1 MKNLKFIL
9 GLFILLVM
17 PLTLAHPV
25 LMGDCDG
32 NGVLE
37 LPDYM
42 CNELIMANQITK
54 ANCYIPGCMNFDFN
68 GNKILIEIQDYTT
81 FQQVFVNHQ
90 IIYWIHDLDND
101 GFDSTDATGAI
112 VDCNDGD
119 ATIYPGATETC
130 NNVDDNCDGSI
141 DESLTIATVNILGE
155 CLANTQ
161 TCSAGIWSDDLTNY
175 IPVAEICDA
184 KDNDCNG
191 LIDDGLVF
199 SNYYEDI
206 DADGYGNLAVIQ
218 NACALVLN
226 YVLDSTD
233 CIDNDG
239 NIHPGSTMCGSIDY
253 NCDGI
258 VDACPA
264 VASSSGGGGGGGSSR
279 GKVKPVINT
288 VTPVVP
294 TPVIEESKQEPVQ
307 ETQENN
313 LITGAATTDAENS
326 GTSGLTIGLILLA
339 LIVVAGLFYWKKSR

>member
-37 LPDYM
+37 LPDRLCM
-42 CNELIMANQITK
+42 NLIMANQMPD
-54 ANCYIPGCMNFDFN
+54 CYITNCANFDFDGN
-68 GNKILIEIQDYTT
+68 GIFEVVDNNAFKL
-81 FQQVFVNHQ
+81 VFARQ
-90 IIYWIHDLDND
+90 TMTYWIHDLDND

-130 NNVDDNCDGSI
+130 NNIDDNCDGSI
-141 DESLTIATVNILGE
+141 DESLTKAADNIAGE

-175 IPVAEICDA
+175 IPIAEICDA

-206 DADGYGNLAVIQ
+206 DADGYGNLAVTQ

-253 NCDGI
+253 NCDGN
-258 VDACPA
+258 VDVCPA
-264 VASSSGGGGGGGSSR
+264 TTSSSGGGGGGGSSR
-279 GKVKPVINT
+279 GKAKQVTNI

-294 TPVIEESKQEPVQ
+294 IPIIEEPKQEPVQ

-313 LITGAATTDAENS
+313 AVTGAATTDAGNN
-326 GTSGLTIGLILLA
+326 GTSGLTLGLILLA
-339 LIVVAGLFYWKKSR
+339 LIVVAGLFYWKKFK